1 MCPFRTIREERNV
14 IEHLSWHCGQYTA
27 PPGRREDGEGFALPR
42 NLGKSSA
49 LRLLAIGTDASL
61 VRPANVAFGDAH
73 QRQLKYARILN
84 EYRMVVRTL
93 DGDRHAVVHASTAS
107 TPPGTASSAR
117 EPTIASRP
125 RFVVHPSSTLNR
137 GAFPH
142 DAYLIGAALQRRRG
156 FDLVSTEDPLLCGLA
171 GAALRARFNL
181 PLSVQIAG
189 DMLDNPYWLRERR
202 INPGLN
208 ALGKWLVRSADSVR
222 VVSDRERAKLLGYGV
237 PPERVANIGWIT
249 DFSRFDN
256 LDGRALRERL
266 LAPRGRV
273 LLLFV
278 GRLVLQKDVPTLIRA
293 MARIARERPD
303 ARLIVA
309 GDGPERPLAER
320 LVDELGIRDVVRFLG
335 RVDYPDVPLYYA
347 ACDLFLLPSR
357 YEGNARVLAEA
368 AAAGRAAVTTDV
380 SGARDTILDGQ
391 TGRVVPVERPDL
403 FAHAV
408 LELIAD
414 PTRLAEIGERTRA
427 HVRALYDEEE
437 LLARFARFWSETA
450 ARRAPRR

>member
-1 MCPFRTIREERNV
+1 M
-14 IEHLSWHCGQYTA
+14 SGHCRQYTA
-27 PPGRREDGEGFALPR
+27 RPGAREDGEVPALPR
-42 NLGKSSA
+42 DQVDPST

-61 VRPANVAFGDAH
+61 VRPSGVAFGDAH
-73 QRQLKYARILN
+73 QRQFKYAGILGA
-84 EYRMVVRTL
+84 YHMIVRTL
-93 DGDRHAVVHASTAS
+93 GGDRRPIVHSAPVVTADRS
-107 TPPGTASSAR
+107 GVAR
-117 EPTIASRP
+117 LAGRP
-125 RFVVHPSSTLNR
+125 RGAGRFVVHPSASRGR

-142 DAYLIGAALQRRRG
+142 DAYLLGAALQRRIG

-208 ALGKWLVRSADSVR
+208 ALGKWLVRRADSVR
-222 VVSDRERAKLLGYGV
+222 VVSERERAKLLGYGV

-249 DFSRFDN
+249 DFSRFDD

-266 LAPRGRV
+266 LGPRGRV

-278 GRLVLQKDVPTLIRA
+278 GRLVLQKDLPTLIQA
-293 MARIARERPD
+293 MALVARERPD
-303 ARLIVA
+303 ARLAIA
-309 GDGPERPLAER
+309 GDGPERAPAER
-320 LVDELGIRDVVRFLG
+320 LVDALGIRDAVRFLG
-335 RVDYPDVPLYYA
+335 RVDYPNVPEYYA
-347 ACDLFLLPSR
+347 ASDLFLLPSR

-380 SGARDTILDGQ
+380 SGARDTILEGE

-403 FAHAV
+403 FAERV

-414 PTRLAEIGERTRA
+414 PVHLAEMGERARA
-427 HVRALYDEEE
+427 HIRALYAEEK
-437 LLARFARFWSETA
+437 LLAQFASFWSETA